1 MTHFSMTLNI
11 RAATADDAE
20 AVGRLARQFAD
31 YLRSLGD
38 TSDFKLNAET
48 YLRDGFGTNPAFSG
62 LVAEQNGDIVG
73 YLLYHFGYDTDSAAR
88 ILHVV
93 DLYVIESVRRRGVG
107 KALMSA
113 AAKLCRDAGGMD
125 LFWSVYVH
133 NKVAGSFYEG
143 LGARYTRDL
152 LFMAIRSDAL

>member
-1 MTHFSMTLNI
+1 MALNI
-11 RAATADDAE
+11 RAASADDAE
-20 AVGRLARQFAD
+20 AVGGLAEQFAD

-38 TSDFKLNAET
+38 TTDFKLNAQT

-62 LVAEQNGDIVG
+62 LVAEQDGIIVG
-73 YLLYHFGYDTDSAAR
+73 YLLYHFGYDTDNAAR

-93 DLYVIESVRRRGVG
+93 DLYVNENARREGVG

-113 AAKLCRDAGGMD
+113 AARLSRDAGAMD

-133 NKVAGSFYEG
+133 NKMAASFYES
-143 LGARYTRDL
+143 LGARYARDL
-152 LFMAIRSDAL
+152 LFMTIRSDAL

>member
-1 MTHFSMTLNI
+1 MTLNI
-11 RAATADDAE
+11 RAATADDAD

-38 TSDFKLNAET
+38 TTDFKLNAQT

-62 LVAEQNGDIVG
+62 LVAEQGDDIVG
-73 YLLYHFGYDTDSAAR
+73 YLLYHFGCDTDNATR

-93 DLYVIESVRRRGVG
+93 DLYVDERARRQGVG
-107 KALMSA
+107 KALMSVV
-113 AAKLCRDAGGMD
+113 AKLSRDAGGME

-133 NKVAGSFYEG
+133 NKMAASFYEG
-143 LGARYTRDL
+143 LGAGYTRDL
-152 LFMAIRSDAL
+152 LFMWIRADAL

>member
-1 MTHFSMTLNI
+1 MMLNI
-11 RAATADDAE
+11 RAASAEDAQS
-20 AVGRLARQFAD
+20 VGKLAQQFAD

-38 TSDFKLNAET
+38 TTDFKLNAQA

-62 LVAEQNGDIVG
+62 LVAEQDDDIVG
-73 YLLYHFGYDTDSAAR
+73 YLLYHFGYDTDNAMR

-93 DLYVIESVRRRGVG
+93 DLYVDERVRRQGVG
-107 KALMSA
+107 KALMAA
-113 AAKLCRDAGGMD
+113 AAKLSRDAGGME

-133 NKVAGSFYEG
+133 NKMAASFYEG

-152 LFMAIRSDAL
+152 LFMWIRADAL

>member
-1 MTHFSMTLNI
+1 MTLNI

-38 TSDFKLNAET
+38 TTDFKLNAET
-48 YLRDGFGTNPAFSG
+48 YLSDGFVTNPASSG
-62 LVAEQNGDIVG
+62 LVAEQDGDIAG

-93 DLYVIESVRRRGVG
+93 DLYVVENERRRGIG

-113 AAKLCRDAGGMD
+113 AAKLSRDAGCME

-133 NKVAGSFYEG
+133 NKAAATFYEC

-152 LFMAIRSDAL
+152 VFMAIRSDAL

>member
-1 MTHFSMTLNI
+1 MTLNI

-20 AVGRLARQFAD
+20 AVGSLALQFAV

-38 TSDFKLNAET
+38 RTDFQMNAQT

-62 LVAEQNGDIVG
+62 IVAEQDGNIVG
-73 YLLYHFGYDTDSAAR
+73 YLLYHFGYDTDSAMR
-88 ILHVV
+88 NLHVV
-93 DLYVIESVRRRGVG
+93 DLYVNEKARRQGVG

-113 AAKLCRDAGGMD
+113 AAKLSRDAGGMH

-133 NKVAGSFYEG
+133 NKVAASFYES

-152 LFMAIRSDAL
+152 LFMTIESNAL

>member
-1 MTHFSMTLNI
+1 MTLNI

-31 YLRSLGD
+31 YLRGLGD

-62 LVAEQNGDIVG
+62 LIAEQDGDIVG

-93 DLYVIESVRRRGVG
+93 DLYVVENERRRGIG

-113 AAKLCRDAGGMD
+113 AAKLSRDAGGME

-133 NKVAGSFYEG
+133 NKAAATFYES
-143 LGARYTRDL
+143 LGARYTRGL
-152 LFMAIRSDAL
+152 VFMAIRADAL

>member
-1 MTHFSMTLNI
+1 MLNI
-11 RAATADDAE
+11 RAASAEDAQS
-20 AVGRLARQFAD
+20 VGKLARQFAD

-38 TSDFKLNAET
+38 TTDFKLNAQA

-62 LVAEQNGDIVG
+62 LVAEQDDDIVG
-73 YLLYHFGYDTDSAAR
+73 YLLYHFGYDTDNATR

-93 DLYVIESVRRRGVG
+93 DLYVNERARRQGVG

-113 AAKLCRDAGGMD
+113 AAKLSRDAGGMQ

-133 NKVAGSFYEG
+133 NKLAASFYEN
-143 LGARYTRDL
+143 LGARYARDL
-152 LFMAIRSDAL
+152 VFMAIRSDAL

>member
-1 MTHFSMTLNI
+1 MTLNI
-11 RAATADDAE
+11 RGASADDAE
-20 AVGRLARQFAD
+20 AVGRLAEQFAD

-38 TSDFKLNAET
+38 TTDFKLNAQT

-62 LVAEQNGDIVG
+62 LVAEQDGNIVG
-73 YLLYHFGYDTDSAAR
+73 YLLYHFGYDSDSATR

-93 DLYVIESVRRRGVG
+93 DLYVNESVRRLGVG
-107 KALMSA
+107 RALMSA
-113 AAKLCRDAGGMD
+113 AAKLSRDAGGAE

-133 NKVAGSFYEG
+133 NKVAASFYES

-152 LFMAIRSDAL
+152 LFMMIRSDAL